1 MEHRLSTRI
10 ALQKSVTVESPRIG
24 CRSMTARDISLYGMF
39 VESTPPILPLNAT
52 VTVAFSA
59 GNGGHSSEF
68 AFKAMVVRHTKTGV
82 ALMFPDLDVDEV
94 RTLHAALYEPV
105 ESR

>member
-1 MEHRLSTRI
+1 MVHRLSTRI
-10 ALQKSVTVESPRIG
+10 ALQKPVTVESPRIG

-39 VESTPPILPLNAT
+39 VESTPPFLPLNAT

-59 GNGGHSSEF
+59 GNGEHSGKF
-68 AFKAMVVRHTKTGV
+68 AFDAMVVRRTKTGA
-82 ALMFPDLDVDEV
+82 ALMFPDLDVKEV
-94 RTLHAALYEPV
+94 RALHAALYESA